1 MLEYII
7 ALISGALVKTVDWL
21 DDTKKSKNP
30 AKYLLGALYG
40 LLIGYLIGRASFSLI
55 FLAALAAQ
63 VFARK
68 VDTAAHKIGFIV
80 AAISLLWFSFPT
92 IDGGLFILFL
102 ALAFLDEIDY
112 IGKLRPL
119 NEYRPFLKLGALLP
133 GIVFGRWD
141 YFFGIII
148 FDIGYELVATLTH
161 SRAEVDAEA
170 GAGEEAEGICQEAA
184 MKAIHRD
191 SRGFS
196 ELPPPFWRLV
206 PQAQVF

>member
-7 ALISGALVKTVDWL
+7 AIISGALVKTVDWL
-21 DDTKKSKNP
+21 DDTKKSKSP
-30 AKYLLGALYG
+30 VKYLLGALYG

-68 VDTAAHKIGFIV
+68 VDTTAHKIGFLV

-112 IGKLRPL
+112 IGKLRPI

-133 GIVFGRWD
+133 GIMFGRWD

-161 SRAEVDAEA
+161 SRAEVDADTGPVKKGKGTA
-170 GAGEEAEGICQEAA
+170 RKTG
-184 MKAIHRD
+184 
-191 SRGFS
+191 
-196 ELPPPFWRLV
+196 
-206 PQAQVF
+206 